1 MSFQE
6 NIQKWVQ
13 IDNQIRVYNERV
25 KGLRDQKAEL
35 TSLLTEQAEENNY
48 LGSTIQITDGKLKF
62 ANTKVQTP
70 LTFKYVEE
78 TLGKTIRDKSVCE
91 TIIKRLKDDRDVK
104 ITQELKRYNN

>member
-13 IDNQIRVYNERV
+13 IDNQIRIYNERI
-25 KGLRDQKAEL
+25 KGLREQKSEL
-35 TSLLTEQAEENNY
+35 TSILTEQAEENDY

-62 ANTKVQTP
+62 TTTKAQTP

-91 TIIKRLKDDRDVK
+91 AIIKRLKDDRDVK